1 MGRALMLNYATNY
14 PANGGMTR
22 HMARQIP
29 SGDAFRC
36 DQISDD
42 RLIRIWSLVCDPV
55 RWALVSKLLSELGC
69 CSLPVAFP
77 RLWTHSNTVYC
88 DTCSY
93 NIGSAVVSESMSYS
107 VDVHRQWVGV
117 WSCTGIRAV

>member
-1 MGRALMLNYATNY
+1 VGRALMLNYATNY

-42 RLIRIWSLVCDPV
+42 RLIRIWSLV
-55 RWALVSKLLSELGC
+55 
-69 CSLPVAFP
+69 
-77 RLWTHSNTVYC
+77 
-88 DTCSY
+88 
-93 NIGSAVVSESMSYS
+93 
-107 VDVHRQWVGV
+107 
-117 WSCTGIRAV
+117 